1 MRYYLKRVLTKEQL
15 YQLFQL
21 NSNSQAPSFV
31 IYSTELTER
40 LSYTCN
46 FIFQHV
52 LNCNYKLTSDLKTFN
67 ESKELKIN
75 YSSNVLDN
83 AFKIEPHKLLFE
95 TSIDQNYIP
104 THVTKNDLVYFYPN
118 ETKCDLGYD
127 LFSSVFYFISRYQ
140 EWQPFE
146 KDRHQRFE
154 AVNAIQFQLKQHLK
168 PLVNI
173 WINEF
178 KLKLIDHFGSIQ
190 FTQKKFVYASTID
203 VDNLFAYKN
212 KGQKRTIA
220 GALKD
225 IYLLDLKN
233 LKRRIQVVKGKLAD
247 PFDVYEQLNAISKQ
261 SGVPLFYFFLQRTGT
276 ESDRTIDPHSGAFE
290 PVFEQLKKEDV
301 TFGLHPSYNAHTNE
315 KLMKEEFDCIKTHS
329 GSEINLSRQHYLR
342 FDIAKTPKQLINNG
356 VIADFT
362 MGFASAAGYR
372 AATFTPFC
380 YFDLEKNKAT
390 ELLMIPFVVMDGV
403 YFNYSKTPI
412 LEAQEQMIELAE
424 QAKELNGIFV
434 TVFHERTMDESLY
447 LGFKDLYLNLHERLK
462 AIT

>member
-1 MRYYLKRVLTKEQL
+1 MNKEQL

-75 YSSNVLDN
+75 YSSNVLEN

-95 TSIDQNYIP
+95 TDIDQNHIP
-104 THVTKNDLVYFYPN
+104 THIAKNDLVYFYPN

-140 EWQPFE
+140 EWQPFD
-146 KDRHQRFE
+146 KDRHYRFE
-154 AVNAIQFQLKQHLK
+154 ASNSIQFHLKQHLK
-168 PLVNI
+168 PLIDI
-173 WINEF
+173 WVNEF
-178 KLKLIDHFGSIQ
+178 KLKLQQFFGSIQ
-190 FTQKKFVYASTID
+190 FTQKKFVYTSTID

-233 LKRRIQVVKGKLAD
+233 LKRRLQVVKGKLAD
-247 PFDVYEQLNAISKQ
+247 PFDVYEQLNTISKQ

-276 ESDRTIDPHSGAFE
+276 EFDRTIDPHSGAFE
-290 PVFEQLKKEDV
+290 PVFEQLKKDKIE
-301 TFGLHPSYNAHTNE
+301 FGIHPSYNAHINE
-315 KLMKEEFDCIKTHS
+315 KLMKEEFDCIKQHS
-329 GSEINLSRQHYLR
+329 HSTINISRQHYLR
-342 FDIAKTPKQLINNG
+342 FDIAKTPELLIKND
-356 VIADFT
+356 VVADFT
-362 MGFASAAGYR
+362 MGFASSPGYR

-380 YFDLEKNKAT
+380 YFDLKNNKAT
-390 ELLMIPFVVMDGV
+390 DLLMIPFVVMDGV
-403 YFNYSKTPI
+403 YFNYSQIPA
-412 LEAQEQMIELAE
+412 LEAQEQMIELAT
-424 QAKELNGIFV
+424 QAKQLNGIFV
-434 TVFHERTMDESLY
+434 SVFHERTMDEALY
-447 LGFKDLYLNLHERLK
+447 PGFKDLYLNLHERLK
-462 AIT
+462 AST